1 MEAEICIVCGWYMTP
16 DGKRIGP
23 VCSDT
28 PTQEVL
34 RNKTPVCREC
44 EERTGIRRE

>member
-1 MEAEICIVCGWYMTP
+1 MTP
-16 DGKRIGP
+16 DGKLIGP